1 MTLNKTVIVL
11 LSETYASVIE
21 ERLNI
26 KILNK
31 TGYPSPFNQMKI
43 YSSAYFYLN
52 DNAVLKLLEWSEP
65 CEITSLPIMQCTK

>member
-1 MTLNKTVIVL
+1 MTLNKRVIVL
-11 LSETYASVIE
+11 LSETDASVIE

-31 TGYPSPFNQMKI
+31 TGYPSPLNQMKI

-52 DNAVLKLLEWSEP
+52 D
-65 CEITSLPIMQCTK
+65 I